1 MPRRKVST
9 TIYVTPEQ
17 HEELKRLH
25 ERTRVPVASFIRE
38 GIDMV
43 LERYRSELGEKPPN
57 AAND

>member
-43 LERYRSELGEKPPN
+43 LERYRSELGEKPPS